1 MAAHQNPQLPEVVE
15 IRQLAPG
22 ELERLLGE
30 EERLWRSRYQWDFHP
45 SSELVQRFV
54 QMQALSGYALRVD
67 RELIGYAYYVF
78 EDHKG
83 LIGDFYVR
91 SGPHSAL
98 YESLLLSSVVES
110 LINTPGIR
118 RIESQLLLNRGGIQG
133 GNLPFDRYAAR
144 FDREFMNIDAAA
156 VFDLERRDLDA
167 GLRLVPWNDRFHE
180 ETAHLIAASYRGHI
194 DSQINDQYRTI
205 PGARRFLTNIIKYP
219 GCGQFSPQSSIVA
232 VDDATGRVR
241 GVCLTSLV
249 SEVSGH
255 VTQLCILP
263 AMRGFG
269 LGYELLRRS
278 LTEVVR
284 EGRSMASLTVTGG
297 NMAAIRLYE
306 SMGFR
311 HHATFPALVWEG
323 F

>member
-1 MAAHQNPQLPEVVE
+1 
-15 IRQLAPG
+15 
-22 ELERLLGE
+22 
-30 EERLWRSRYQWDFHP
+30 
-45 SSELVQRFV
+45 
-54 QMQALSGYALRVD
+54 
-67 RELIGYAYYVF
+67 VF

-91 SGPHSAL
+91 PGPHSAL

-133 GNLPFDRYAAR
+133 GPLPFDGYAAR
-144 FDREFMNIDAAA
+144 FDREFMSIDAAA
-156 VFDLERRDLDA
+156 IFDLERREVEA

-180 ETAHLIAASYRGHI
+180 ETAHLISASYRGHV

-232 VDDATGRVR
+232 IDEASGHVR
-241 GVCLTSLV
+241 GVCLASLV

-284 EGRSMASLTVTGG
+284 EGRSMASLTVTSG
-297 NMAAIRLYE
+297 NTGAIRLYE